1 MSKRELEIASALER
15 AALYFVAHPG
25 SPSAVRSPK
34 LFRRCGVW
42 VALLGR
48 NLREGIAG
56 MGPTVEAALRAFDVH
71 YLNALRRPEEA
82 LLDGGVLTRSRMRST
97 TDPSNDHGVPNF
109 HTTPGHRGGV

>member
-1 MSKRELEIASALER
+1 MSEKDLETAAIAR
-15 AALYFVAHPG
+15 AALYCAAHPG

-48 NLREGIAG
+48 NIREGIIG
-56 MGPTVEAALRAFDVH
+56 MGPTVETALRAFDVQ

-82 LLDGGVLTRSRMRST
+82 FGERRTFT
-97 TDPSNDHGVPNF
+97 TQ
-109 HTTPGHRGGV
+109 TAEIR

>member
-1 MSKRELEIASALER
+1 MSEKDLGTAGAIER
-15 AALYFVAHPG
+15 AARYCAAHPG

-56 MGPTVEAALRAFDVH
+56 MGPTVETALRAFDVQ
-71 YLNALRRPEEA
+71 YLNALRPPAETSN
-82 LLDGGVLTRSRMRST
+82 GVRVL
-97 TDPSNDHGVPNF
+97 
-109 HTTPGHRGGV
+109 